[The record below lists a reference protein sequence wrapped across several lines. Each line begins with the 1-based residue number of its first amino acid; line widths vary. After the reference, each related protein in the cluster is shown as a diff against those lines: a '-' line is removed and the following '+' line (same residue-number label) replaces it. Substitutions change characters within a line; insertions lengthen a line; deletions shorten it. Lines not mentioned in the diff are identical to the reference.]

1 MYRLKRSNGS
11 IRDNLT
17 EADLR
22 SLAKLGEI
30 RSSDMIAR
38 EGDDR
43 WTSATKIKGLAVT
56 DDRINCTT
64 TSVPTK
70 PYATE
75 RKAGRRE
82 LVQECRHFVP
92 LIESVAGQG
101 SGLLVSNNGLIVTN
115 RHVIEDGR
123 VFMINLYDGT
133 KTKAVV
139 IHQNNTCDLAVI
151 KAALNTK
158 SYFDLP
164 DRISEGFDAG
174 DEVIAIGHP
183 RGLTFTST
191 RGIISEP
198 RRRLP
203 DGVFVQ
209 TDVAINPGNSGGP
222 LLDEMGN
229 LVGLNT
235 QIQRDSQGLGFAI
248 SGQVVADYVAEV
260 RSLIR
265 SGKIRVPSDEELS
278 ELEEVLSP
286 TELLEAAMRSTE
298 FAYEPS
304 QHKDWHGWHIHT
316 PLGSTFAASANDQ
329 AFILTH
335 CVADLT
341 EEQQEDAPFLYQLLR
356 WQDDLTL
363 VRFTIDDDNTLFLA
377 YSRSSEDLDIS
388 EILVALYTMA
398 EAIDTLSD
406 SVRRYIGD

>member
-164 DRISEGFDAG
+164 DRGA
-174 DEVIAIGHP
+174 
-183 RGLTFTST
+183 
-191 RGIISEP
+191 
-198 RRRLP
+198 
-203 DGVFVQ
+203 
-209 TDVAINPGNSGGP
+209 
-222 LLDEMGN
+222 
-229 LVGLNT
+229 
-235 QIQRDSQGLGFAI
+235 
-248 SGQVVADYVAEV
+248 
-260 RSLIR
+260 
-265 SGKIRVPSDEELS
+265 
-278 ELEEVLSP
+278 
-286 TELLEAAMRSTE
+286 
-298 FAYEPS
+298 
-304 QHKDWHGWHIHT
+304 
-316 PLGSTFAASANDQ
+316 
-329 AFILTH
+329 
-335 CVADLT
+335 
-341 EEQQEDAPFLYQLLR
+341 
-356 WQDDLTL
+356 
-363 VRFTIDDDNTLFLA
+363 
-377 YSRSSEDLDIS
+377 RSSQ
-388 EILVALYTMA
+388 TQ
-398 EAIDTLSD
+398 
-406 SVRRYIGD
+406 RF